1 MIKDIITAN
10 ELAAPNQKE
19 INILKENFPSCFRAD
34 GKIFRILKG

>member
-19 INILKENFPSCFRAD
+19 INILKENFPSCFVLTP
-34 GKIFRILKG
+34 KS